1 MEKTILTEKE
11 LSDIQAMN
19 AEFTKLKMAIG
30 DLEMQKHNLLKAIEI
45 LRTDFS
51 KHELELIE
59 KYGKD
64 SVINIQTG
72 EVTKK
77 QD

>member
-51 KHELELIE
+51 KHELELI
-59 KYGKD
+59 
-64 SVINIQTG
+64 
-72 EVTKK
+72 
-77 QD
+77 